1 MHHNSNLAFDSF
13 LIKVLALNPLLC
25 LDGSVFVNLVLIV
38 SLTEEKNHEFIYM
51 FIADRLSC

>member
-38 SLTEEKNHEFIYM
+38 PLTEEKNHEFIHM

>member
-38 SLTEEKNHEFIYM
+38 PLTEEKNHEFIYM
-51 FIADRLSC
+51 FIADR